1 MVLSVDYTVRFE
13 VDLET
18 IPEEARQEI
27 RRTMQQVADA
37 VGTIP
42 SSSPFWSSMR
52 HSMLQLDV
60 KGYRVVYRVDPTAR
74 EIRVIEISPIKH

>member
-1 MVLSVDYTVRFE
+1 MDYTVRFE

-18 IPEEARQEI
+18 IPEGARQEI

-60 KGYRVVYRVDPTAR
+60 KGYRVV
-74 EIRVIEISPIKH
+74 

>member
-1 MVLSVDYTVRFE
+1 MDYTVRFE

-18 IPEEARQEI
+18 IPLGVRQEI

-42 SSSPFWSSMR
+42 PSSPFWSSMR
-52 HSMLQLDV
+52 HSVLQLDV
-60 KGYRVVYRVDPTAR
+60 KGYRVVYRVDPTAL
-74 EIRVIEISPIKH
+74 EIRVVEISPIKH

>member
-1 MVLSVDYTVRFE
+1 VDYTVRFE

-18 IPEEARQEI
+18 IPEGARQEI

>member
-1 MVLSVDYTVRFE
+1 VDYSVRFE

-18 IPEEARQEI
+18 IPEGARQEI

-42 SSSPFWSSMR
+42 AASPFWSSMR
-52 HSMLQLDV
+52 HSVLQLDV
-60 KGYRVVYRVDPTAR
+60 KGYRVVYRVSLVAH
-74 EIRVIEISPIKH
+74 EIRIVEISPVMA

>member
-1 MVLSVDYTVRFE
+1 LVRSVDYTVRFE

-18 IPEEARQEI
+18 VPEEARQEI

-42 SSSPFWSSMR
+42 PSSPFWSSMK
-52 HSMLQLDV
+52 HSVLQLDV
-60 KGYRVVYRVDPTAR
+60 KGYRVVYRVDPTAL
-74 EIRVIEISPIKH
+74 EIRVIEISPSKH

>member
-1 MVLSVDYTVRFE
+1 VDYTVRFE

>member
-1 MVLSVDYTVRFE
+1 VDYTVRFE

-18 IPEEARQEI
+18 IPEGARQEI

-60 KGYRVVYRVDPTAR
+60 KGYRVVYRVDPTAN

>member
-1 MVLSVDYTVRFE
+1 LVRSVDYTVRFE
-13 VDLET
+13 ADLEAVL
-18 IPEEARQEI
+18 EGARQEI

-37 VGTIP
+37 VSTIP
-42 SSSPFWSSMR
+42 PSSPFWSSMK

-74 EIRVIEISPIKH
+74 EIRVIEISPSKH

>member
-1 MVLSVDYTVRFE
+1 MDYTVRFE

-18 IPEEARQEI
+18 IPEGARQEI

-74 EIRVIEISPIKH
+74 EIRVIEISPVKH

>member
-1 MVLSVDYTVRFE
+1 MDYTVRFE

-18 IPEEARQEI
+18 IPEGARQEI

>member
-1 MVLSVDYTVRFE
+1 VDYTVRFE

-18 IPEEARQEI
+18 IPPGVRQEI

-42 SSSPFWSSMR
+42 PSSPFWSSMR
-52 HSMLQLDV
+52 HSVLQLDV
-60 KGYRVVYRVDPTAR
+60 KGYRVVYRVDPTAL
-74 EIRVIEISPIKH
+74 EIRVVEISPLKH

>member
-1 MVLSVDYTVRFE
+1 LVSRVDYSVRFE

-18 IPEEARQEI
+18 IPEGARQEI

-37 VGTIP
+37 VSTIP
-42 SSSPFWSSMR
+42 LSSPFWSSMK

-60 KGYRVVYRVDPTAR
+60 KGYRVVYRVDPTAH
-74 EIRVIEISPIKH
+74 EIRVVEISPVQH

>member
-1 MVLSVDYTVRFE
+1 MDYTVRFE

-18 IPEEARQEI
+18 IPEGARQEI

-60 KGYRVVYRVDPTAR
+60 KGYRVVYRVDPTAN